1 MVGFDRSRAVTAGFS
16 AVGGKL
22 GRSLALGALVVAVVA
37 TSAAAGRTPSNQAGG
52 VGPAAAGSA
61 YRDGRLL
68 VSFDASVSPSSQ
80 RTRVDAIGGHVL
92 KTFLGGTQLLAV
104 PNGSVTSALK
114 SLRGG
119 GGTRFAEP
127 DYLMSES
134 GATVPNDPSF
144 GLQWAFRNT
153 GQSVNGITGSAGAD
167 ERATAAWSV
176 STGSRSIVIAE
187 VDTGV
192 DYNHPDLAANIWS
205 NPGGINGC
213 DAGTHGYNVLTSL
226 CDPMDDETTFGG
238 HGTHVA
244 GILGAVGNNGAGV
257 SGVNWAATILPVKW
271 LDSAGN
277 GSTSGLLSALDWV
290 LKAKQAGVNVR
301 VVNDSATFI
310 GTSFSQALSDEI
322 DLLGQNDIL
331 FVTAAG
337 NTGDNNDDLSV
348 RRYPCGFDRPTE
360 ICVTASNQHDELP
373 SWANYGATTVDLAA
387 PGDNI
392 YSTLRNGTYGYISG
406 GSMASPQ
413 VAGAAALILS
423 TGSMSATALKADILD
438 NVDPVPALSGLVRT
452 GGRLNICKALPGC
465 ATAVAAPVNTGL
477 PVVSGSA
484 VQGQVLSSSTGT
496 WSNAPTGFAYQWLR
510 CGGGSCVAI
519 GGAVSSSYTVV
530 SGDVGDTLEARVTA
544 SNAGGST
551 AATSAATATV
561 QAAGS
566 SEATFGTSTVGAGS
580 DTMLADR
587 KRVNRYQLPVAG
599 TVSKLSIYLQPT
611 NKSGTQVLK
620 GVLYGDSSG
629 SPGALLGV
637 SSQLSFSSTQ
647 SAGWYDLV
655 FPSPLSLDAGSYW
668 IGMISGPTSGV
679 AGFRYASVSGSRS
692 YNSNS
697 YSSGPT
703 NPFGTVKVDNEQMS
717 EYATYT
723 PASTA
728 TDTSA
733 PSQPTGVTSTASGD
747 TRTRLS
753 WSASADNTG
762 VAGYVI
768 RRNGAVV
775 TRTGTDATHFVDS
788 FLAPGASYTYTVQ
801 AYDAAG
807 NDSPESSPS
816 AVSTFASANV
826 QRYEYVFPANEIDVY
841 DMDDGQKLV
850 KTISLPQAR
859 DIRGAAADPVT
870 HILYVSYGGD
880 GGANGNGSMLAYD
893 LVSDTVTWT
902 KAYATGVD
910 SMAISADG
918 TRIYMPTGE
927 AASGSTWNVIDAANG
942 DVLSTIVGG
951 SGPHNTIV
959 SLDGGTVFL
968 GGRTASTLIATRSD
982 NGGLLSSIGPLGPP
996 SDRGVR
1002 PFTINGKATLAF
1014 STASSYLGFQVSDV
1028 KTGDVLYTVPI
1039 TGAFPYTAGQ
1049 AGPSSPSHGISLSP
1063 DEKELWVIDEPNSYV
1078 HVFDVSGLPSVA
1090 PTQIADIP
1098 LAPMVGTQVGCSY
1111 DCLREGWLQHSL
1123 DGRYVFVGDSGD
1135 VIDTSSRKS
1144 VANLTGLVNSRVEL
1158 EIDWSGGLPI
1168 ATSSRSGLG
1177 YVTN

>member
-1 MVGFDRSRAVTAGFS
+1 
-16 AVGGKL
+16 
-22 GRSLALGALVVAVVA
+22 
-37 TSAAAGRTPSNQAGG
+37 
-52 VGPAAAGSA
+52 
-61 YRDGRLL
+61 
-68 VSFDASVSPSSQ
+68 
-80 RTRVDAIGGHVL
+80 
-92 KTFLGGTQLLAV
+92 
-104 PNGSVTSALK
+104 
-114 SLRGG
+114 
-119 GGTRFAEP
+119 
-127 DYLMSES
+127 
-134 GATVPNDPSF
+134 
-144 GLQWAFRNT
+144 
-153 GQSVNGITGSAGAD
+153 
-167 ERATAAWSV
+167 
-176 STGSRSIVIAE
+176 
-187 VDTGV
+187 
-192 DYNHPDLAANIWS
+192 
-205 NPGGINGC
+205 
-213 DAGTHGYNVLTSL
+213 
-226 CDPMDDETTFGG
+226 
-238 HGTHVA
+238 
-244 GILGAVGNNGAGV
+244 
-257 SGVNWAATILPVKW
+257 
-271 LDSAGN
+271 
-277 GSTSGLLSALDWV
+277 
-290 LKAKQAGVNVR
+290 
-301 VVNDSATFI
+301 
-310 GTSFSQALSDEI
+310 
-322 DLLGQNDIL
+322 
-331 FVTAAG
+331 
-337 NTGDNNDDLSV
+337 
-348 RRYPCGFDRPTE
+348 
-360 ICVTASNQHDELP
+360 
-373 SWANYGATTVDLAA
+373 
-387 PGDNI
+387 
-392 YSTLRNGTYGYISG
+392 
-406 GSMASPQ
+406 
-413 VAGAAALILS
+413 
-423 TGSMSATALKADILD
+423 
-438 NVDPVPALSGLVRT
+438 
-452 GGRLNICKALPGC
+452 
-465 ATAVAAPVNTGL
+465 
-477 PVVSGSA
+477 
-484 VQGQVLSSSTGT
+484 
-496 WSNAPTGFAYQWLR
+496 
-510 CGGGSCVAI
+510 
-519 GGAVSSSYTVV
+519 
-530 SGDVGDTLEARVTA
+530 
-544 SNAGGST
+544 
-551 AATSAATATV
+551 
-561 QAAGS
+561 
-566 SEATFGTSTVGAGS
+566 
-580 DTMLADR
+580 
-587 KRVNRYQLPVAG
+587 
-599 TVSKLSIYLQPT
+599 
-611 NKSGTQVLK
+611 
-620 GVLYGDSSG
+620 
-629 SPGALLGV
+629 
-637 SSQLSFSSTQ
+637 
-647 SAGWYDLV
+647 
-655 FPSPLSLDAGSYW
+655 
-668 IGMISGPTSGV
+668 MISGPTSGV

-859 DIRGAAADPVT
+859 DIRGAAADPAT
-870 HILYVSYGGD
+870 HMLYVSYGGD
-880 GGANGNGSMLAYD
+880 GGVNGNGSMLAYD